1 MAHGNA
7 LSMGLEQGVLT
18 LLGSKSSVA
27 LLRVLPHADLVLAC
41 CALIAALRS
50 VPAAAPVLGRVSGLL
65 LHALSTIALNSFMA
79 GVSDG
84 VDTPLACLNLLAVFF
99 LGRVLDRDGGFAL
112 TAQYLLVSNLSIA
125 ARGFHHGEALPLAWA
140 LAFVPAGPIPSDVAE
155 VAQLVTVES
164 FSAWLRGTLPNG
176 LLLASTAA
184 LLYLF
189 APFLEEFPALGRLY
203 RFAVFALSNDPA
215 LASVPPWLVAAGLWA
230 LWQADTDPVGRRLS
244 ALAGCNFFILSTLD
258 ALRFAMDNDPAPVL
272 LSLLAAIQILEGAK
286 RG

>member
-27 LLRVLPHADLVLAC
+27 LLRVLPSADLVLAC

-50 VPAAAPVLGRVSGLL
+50 VPLESPVLGRVARLL
-65 LHALSTIALNSFMA
+65 LHALSTIALNSFMV
-79 GVSDG
+79 GVSEG

-99 LGRVLDRDGGFAL
+99 LGRVLDPDGVFSL
-112 TAQYLLVSNLSIA
+112 TAQYLLVSNLSSA
-125 ARGFHHGEALPLAWA
+125 AQGFQHGEALPVAWA
-140 LAFVPAGPIPSDVAE
+140 LAFVPAGPIPADVAE

-164 FSAWLRGTLPNG
+164 FSAWLRGTLPQG
-176 LLLASTAA
+176 LLLASTVA

-189 APFLEEFPALGRLY
+189 APFLEEFPALARLY
-203 RFAVFALSNDPA
+203 RFSVFALSNDPA
-215 LASVPPWLVAAGLWA
+215 LVSVPPWLVAAGLWA
-230 LWQADTDPVGRRLS
+230 LWQADTDPIGRRLT
-244 ALAGCNFFILSTLD
+244 ATAGCNFAILTALD

-272 LSLLAAIQILEGAK
+272 ISLLVAIQILEGAK